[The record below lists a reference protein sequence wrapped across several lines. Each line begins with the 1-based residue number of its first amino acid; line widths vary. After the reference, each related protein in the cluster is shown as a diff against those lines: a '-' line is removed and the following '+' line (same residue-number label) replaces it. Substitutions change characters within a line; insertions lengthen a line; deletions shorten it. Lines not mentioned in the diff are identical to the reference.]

1 MLKQLRRGDPLAWVV
16 LSLPPLAFRIA
27 GFWQP
32 LPSDPVKTGGP
43 LYKLFILMGA
53 GTTWGSALWALV
65 AAAFVTALVTHLF
78 NNYQFA
84 ERNSFLAGLLT
95 LTLLWSWPGNY
106 QLHPVLCAM
115 VFQLLALRRLVNM
128 YRQPSVNPQLYDA
141 GFFLACSVLCYWP
154 SAPTVLL
161 LWLALGVMR
170 PFSLREW
177 LLPLLGLATPTILL
191 AAGYRLLKN
200 TLKIPDIT
208 YRRPLDLELTD
219 TNLWIFFGVNVV
231 VFLIALATY
240 FRGMQATT
248 VQRKNVRIVVLIAFA
263 LWIATALNA
272 VLADG
277 YLRHGALLSAMVGIA
292 LALFALADKRQQV
305 RTLILSLWL
314 AALILYRFSA

>member
-16 LSLPPLAFRIA
+16 LALPPLAFRIA

-32 LPSDPVKTGGP
+32 LPSDSIKTGGP
-43 LYKLFILMGA
+43 LYKLFMQMGA
-53 GTTWGSALWALV
+53 ATMWGSALWALL
-65 AAAFVTALVTHLF
+65 AAASIAALVTHLF

-106 QLHPVLCAM
+106 LLHPVLCAT

-177 LLPLLGLATPTILL
+177 LLPVLGLATPTILL

-200 TLKIPDIT
+200 TLKIPGIA
-208 YRRPLDLELTD
+208 YRRPLNLVIDD
-219 TNLWIFFGVNVV
+219 PSLWIFFAVNVV
-231 VFLIALATY
+231 VYLIALATY

-277 YLRHGALLSAMVGIA
+277 HLRHGALLSAAVGIP
-292 LALFALADKRQQV
+292 LALFALADKRQLI
-305 RTLILSLWL
+305 RTVILVVWL
-314 AALILYRFSA
+314 ASLILYRFSA